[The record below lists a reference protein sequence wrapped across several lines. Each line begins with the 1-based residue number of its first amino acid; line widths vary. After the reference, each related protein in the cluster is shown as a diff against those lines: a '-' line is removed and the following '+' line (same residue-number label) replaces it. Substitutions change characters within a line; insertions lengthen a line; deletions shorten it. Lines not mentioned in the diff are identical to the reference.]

1 MVYDLYS
8 CMYIN
13 ISNRI
18 TDIIVHS
25 AYNTDQGVC
34 GNMINMIITG
44 RCQEEA
50 QVLVKSLQSSCIDQ
64 T

>member
-1 MVYDLYS
+1 M
-8 CMYIN
+8 
-13 ISNRI
+13 I